1 MPFNPLRN
9 EIDKIHLA
17 KTGKTSEQIHSD
29 ILSSEREVAAITAMQ
44 TPTIPIQ
51 EKLLG
56 DSLGK
61 FLSLDSALSLSPA
74 GKLQGTEGIAKISN
88 ENQLGDVKGLSASS
102 EITKAVSIFQKA
114 LKDGSLEESKN
125 VMDELYNKFNEA
137 SQKLEGKPLA
147 DLQKAYSDIISTAA
161 TYNSVKLAKTSLD
174 PFFAESTFQQKQAV
188 LNSLGKNK
196 GAIYNLRGPNSDPK
210 QIIDYLTD
218 LDSKQFGSK
227 LYNQDD
233 LELYKTG
240 QVQSDKIASQLE
252 LNYNNA
258 QVSAL
263 RDKELEFTKS
273 IADLDSQIK
282 LASGQTKEQ
291 LLNQKVAI
299 QQDLK
304 LAKDLQAKLTP
315 FTNEDKYLKQFYPTL
330 HTEKVNKERAEVL
343 RNQAGTGFIDVLAS
357 NVKYTG
363 SNLVKTAA
371 GIADLVGSDATGF
384 NLRQKAE
391 SIAPP
396 SFFAGSD
403 LNKNNKLD
411 EFEIKKDIH
420 GNKVSL
426 NQWRYQNPNGEYT
439 YNWAAPFEQVLPI
452 ATDVATTILLSR
464 AVGKA
469 ARSTNLSWTNIAAKS
484 GMNTEQTAFFL
495 KSVAPRISTF
505 GNVAATTFPRFYA
518 EEKSNFK
525 NSDDARSVALGRSF
539 VEALSETI
547 IPETEFFK
555 AGAVGGPLDPI
566 FKKIGDKIPLDF
578 TKLTAKRDLLMGL
591 LPNNAISSFNAALLV
606 APSLVRKTLSGATQ
620 ESIEELGSLFGNHFI
635 DKYASAKNF
644 EVQQDNELTWD
655 NALSTFVEGFIPSLF
670 ISGLQ
675 SGAPYKVK
683 VGKESQWRT
692 AYMDRRDQARWDIA
706 NNAETYKAFVNK
718 KFQDNKITPEERI
731 KQLAAIDNLSNRL
744 ESMKDIANIKDLSN
758 LLDDKESQV
767 SFFNNVLFQED
778 LLTVDP
784 TTLTPEE
791 LKSYEDSL
799 QSTSNILLSLKNKAD
814 KYAGLTEQEKQQILS
829 EQFNKKAKAV
839 ENPDNSLSDLL
850 SVAAHT
856 QDVIS
861 RVPEGDSRY
870 EFLTG
875 EYNKFQERVNATI
888 ADRIDGFQQLLEE
901 NPQQVTLLELQLAK
915 DSFLPILQDLE
926 QKSTVPVGP
935 QQEETRLFSLV
946 NTPQLIQDIET
957 ELSTRTVLTEE
968 ESARETRANLN
979 NPETRDIQSQL
990 MALAELSQEEL
1001 NSGEL
1006 EADKHNHLSPAQ
1018 LLRLGIALEQHSAQ
1032 KEESP
1037 ETPTILEQ
1045 QREYSLTNSYKLAIS
1060 GLDAINAR
1068 EKVIEMNKAV
1078 LSNEEPVTSSS
1089 SFQPA
1094 STKTEEPVAAAV
1106 TNIPG
1111 ERLSVD
1117 QGIYNTFAQYLAD
1130 ANLGLNNPDFDDEQ
1144 AKRFFGGVI
1153 RDLVTKL
1160 GDFKTLN
1167 EVRSA
1172 LLGFFPTYINQI
1184 ESTFDLA
1191 SQGTVDVS
1199 PLPFGP
1205 KQKQKIFDLLTTLVN
1220 NNQITP
1226 DATTTTT
1233 EDGKVDEVLDTPTDE
1248 DTTETDNFDLAQ
1260 DIQNQEIQSAE
1271 YTGKGLRLNMVSLG
1285 KDNKSIDDFPVTLSY
1300 SILEAYS
1307 TNKRS
1312 GKATD
1317 LNVRIQSMMGI
1328 YEFVLS
1334 PAAVQGLKELQS
1346 KTSLTDEEK
1355 NLLVG
1360 YFTVNGK
1367 LIHDAGFINYVKEKP
1382 SAIGTGV
1389 GTTFV
1394 DSKGDLLNFTGKGQ
1408 PSKSK
1413 KSFISINVLPR
1424 DKADVATTQ
1433 IRTLAES
1440 GKIITSEIIDIA
1452 PGMDKPMPLSSIT
1465 NETIYV
1471 HTDSITLEE
1480 EGVGKSYFVRPG
1492 SVHVVNEDAR
1502 NKYTGVIIPTNGD
1515 SIQAFVTAFNEGTL
1529 PKELDESIRTNATEF
1544 LNYISRQINSTRVK
1558 VDPEKSK
1565 LAIRYFKN
1573 ASLYLSSTNDNK
1585 IVVKSKPTRN
1595 LLKTKNQE
1603 EDLRKLGEKS
1613 YKLVDARLLKD
1624 NKPFTA
1630 LVVSGETLSVKQYN
1644 TYTDYVKS
1652 PEFGAFVKREEN
1664 RKLVFSSNYRVLES
1678 EVDVTNDNVEVIDLV
1693 ENIPTVSKQLDLLT
1707 DQPRLTPQQVA
1718 TREAEEAR
1726 QREVE
1731 RADAIAKEQLYRE
1744 YLQEKEAFKTLGL
1757 TPEGMALEGNRIS
1770 RDSFVKFADK
1780 ANLQGREGKAI
1791 GFAYLGKRGEGVGV
1805 DEVAR
1810 IASGISDTEV
1820 TAQDIIDFILT
1831 YPGGIGGPTSMSDTT
1846 YFGRSN
1852 PDINPRYAEIKSLIK
1867 EVEGPKKLT
1876 RRPTLYEDTSE
1887 DSLISP
1893 DFFFRTKTLSNS
1905 VTGKQ
1910 NALAKAWVANHPI
1923 FKNTSF
1929 IFNETISHP
1938 EAYAVWSKAGIFL
1951 YEGANYAEAYHEAWH
1966 EFSQLY
1972 LTPGQKESLY
1982 AQARIIYGELPFVEL
1997 EEKLAEDFRA
2007 YALSKGKALPENIK
2021 KNKDAKSIFTKIWN
2035 FLTNLFTDKK
2045 TVDHYFG
2052 RLYKGNISQFK
2063 RNEANAYFKTL
2074 YSGKFTY
2081 YDQDG
2086 TPNSLSFRDS
2096 KALLD
2101 DVDSLYTFVA
2111 NNVFKGRGQSFVN
2124 IVATAKNANSVY
2136 PYIGQYLEGKYNE
2149 LLEEYNKTKNV
2160 DLVPQIDSIVDMYD
2174 RFGSIVQYHK
2184 QNSTLFDDK
2193 IKKELVNTQV
2203 DELEKANT
2211 EFATFESSVN
2221 EVSQKQLAS
2230 QVLIN
2235 ALKTL
2240 PKYENG
2246 VEVLHPVFGIPVIG
2260 SFTTNWNILQRKLS
2274 GSNSYADLYS
2284 KVEDL
2289 TEDYPQFNQ
2298 FLEYL
2303 PVANSAIKLTSS
2315 MNFKNEFNRIFS
2327 MPYIEG
2333 YTTEI
2338 KRNEEGEISEVR
2350 VFQAQ
2355 SLDSKNIR
2363 DSYDTQFALNL
2374 SPYSLV
2380 NTESGTFYLNTEKYF
2395 NNFPG
2400 VPAVPKDEEDHREY
2414 NQGLYDMLKPLGF
2427 NLSPNSVE
2435 LFIDED
2441 ANVQSRRVN
2450 LIYNKLKS
2458 LSETKKYITTPL
2470 ASLSTEHTIEIDGS
2484 VKKVGGEN
2492 SSVSSI
2498 IQYEVDANP
2507 QYVNDMRYNAAQ
2519 KQIWSVN
2526 QHTYMTKVVS
2536 VLNDNKL
2543 YPTLDDVIK
2552 EFPHLDPENNPNVR
2566 GSFILSYLFNPAG
2579 KRIKDKVFG
2588 KEIPRQVELGNL
2600 LGIKELNEGEK
2611 TIDSKESQ
2619 KHFAD
2624 IVGFVKSGIEE
2635 INRLSGKATTRGL
2648 VLDNRLREY
2657 LGFTVSENETDPF
2670 AVSGTPQIPY
2680 SFFKERILPLI
2691 NAEVANTV
2699 KGSANF
2705 TIKPIDEDGSPKL
2718 AYFHK
2723 IFSSEQRNALLSA
2736 YKVSDNTKSLSDV
2749 FESIPQAKEIFNAFR
2764 GYISEQASYSEEVLG
2779 NEYPVSKTD
2788 LLKYHF
2794 FSFVSRIEQHKVF
2807 FGHPYYYK
2815 NAKDIEKRLSMWNA
2829 FGSYPTL
2836 DNQNLD
2842 FLNSSESGLT
2852 MQSQREAYQAYASKE
2867 GIKVNPNR
2875 ANVDQISYL
2884 VLEDEPVNSVTAKA
2898 SKYYGKNKEAYV
2910 DNTAAAKQDAAAFCT
2925 LDFFRKFYSLST
2937 GITFEMSQEFKR
2949 QDNIYKKYLELESAQ
2964 DYQVAAIT
2972 EELEAELNKG
2982 PFYKFTIKKLQYAGH
2997 NKIES
3002 GESVPVGHKYSMKPI
3017 LPSEIIA
3024 DPALASILG
3033 KLHASSADYAV
3044 YKSGTKLSETV
3055 ESVSLFN
3062 AKGEVQDEAVP
3073 VGLIDLKN
3081 LKEQVLVENK
3091 DDFNSI
3097 FSTQFRK
3104 LVYKDVRTEE
3114 GMELYNAYKG
3124 IIESLTGFDK
3134 LKFLEQLDNKEKL
3147 VEMLIREM
3155 SRKNVSES
3163 TKDLVKLKEDGSLM
3177 HNLDSM
3183 IDRTIMESAIV
3194 SSVKNAIIR
3203 QKLPGAQRVQYP
3215 VSLIRPGRKLSYY
3228 DIVEGKVSKAEA
3240 IVSFSKGYYSLLNL
3254 VSPIDRQPIGK
3265 LNAEGNPI
3273 DPYTALTRLNEAIN
3287 NPRFRR
3293 TYANQLAMVAI
3304 RVPGQGYNSMENF
3317 EIVEF
3322 LPEESG
3328 EIILVPDE
3336 MVVKSGSDYDI
3347 DKLFCYDPTIAR
3359 NGTMS
3364 TTQRTPEESIAI
3376 KNDLLS
3382 RLKEN
3387 KELFRE
3393 ILDEKKALT
3402 QELGEILQ
3410 KRGFDPKTRV
3420 AQLYEEL
3427 KSYKHVDENELAD
3440 SGVIT
3445 EADLLKLK
3453 ERLEKGVETEKSE
3466 KVNTI
3471 NIRISKL
3478 RAVLGEIFAADLSAE
3493 LTEINEELSSLS
3505 NETNEIK
3512 DQLKTLRGN
3521 YSNALLLNISERLSQ
3536 VEIFNDLITPNEISS
3551 IAQAVT
3557 DFGDLDERKMASLT
3571 NIVSPLYQLYVF
3583 SLNTY
3588 KTSLGTDAKNNVFHS
3603 MLQKTTFYRE
3613 DELGTRNYLLDSN
3626 RTPEGYIN
3634 FSEINDVDG
3643 ERISYLS
3650 GQMISAHVDIE
3661 KNDGI
3666 ARINLNNV
3674 VTPIVN
3680 YVLMAGTRFNDIVK
3694 LINMTPAIISYSK
3707 GKDLNSI
3714 LDVIRENAPE
3724 GNIVIDLLKQSEDKY
3739 GNYSRNK
3746 LKNTVLKHLFGNV
3759 ERTTAAKLLLTEEG
3773 SLGELRRFVQFLEL
3787 EDQARDLA
3795 TVSLSTDYDTF
3806 SPQNFE
3812 SFRSNVIDLVP
3823 YLKETGDKS
3832 KIFNKKGLQDIIS
3845 NTVVSPFQ
3853 VQQEVLDKFVEVFPV
3868 SANSALTNKIL
3879 SEFAKVKEVNR
3890 RLDYDRFSRTF
3901 KNDLLYTLFINNV
3914 SEAAKFETYVDK
3926 TNPGNIG
3933 AMFINLKA
3941 RLKTRGIE
3949 ADNIMFDIMTVS
3961 TDKNSKYIR
3970 TGVLDTDLDYSV
3982 DMYKEAFE
3990 QGFNW
3995 SNPALDPS
4003 KEADADLIGDMQGFF
4018 KAFAY
4023 AGIIGSQL
4031 NKRFDSYLPLIPES
4045 IYTLP
4050 MTDVVNKFS
4059 SELDS
4064 MLATLGESGFL
4075 TDFVKRFNENHPEF
4089 RKAAQPVS
4097 LGYYKDYV
4105 LSRPNSVDLN
4115 TVNIEE
4121 LTKDQSAQPLA
4132 SNALAEQ
4139 ITLDFET
4146 ETKSLL
4152 EDSFA
4157 SLRKLNSELSKNC

>member
-44 TPTIPIQ
+44 TPVIPIQ
-51 EKLLG
+51 EKLLEN
-56 DSLGK
+56 SLGK
-61 FLSLDSALSLSPA
+61 FLSIDSSLNTSLA
-74 GKLQGTEGIAKISN
+74 GKLQGAYGIGKISN
-88 ENQLGDVKGLSASS
+88 ENQLGDVKGLSTSS
-102 EITKAVSIFQKA
+102 EITKAVSVFQKA
-114 LKDGSLEESKN
+114 LKDGSLDESKN

-161 TYNSVKLAKTSLD
+161 TYNSVKLAKTNLD
-174 PFFAESTFQQKQAV
+174 QFFAQANPEQKQST
-188 LNSLGKNK
+188 LNALGKNK
-196 GAIYNLRGPNSDPK
+196 GAVYNIKGPNSNPK
-210 QIIDYLTD
+210 DIIDYLTD

-273 IADLDSQIK
+273 IADLDAQIK
-282 LASGQTKEQ
+282 LATGQTKEQ

-330 HTEKVNKERAEVL
+330 HTEKVNKERAEVV

-439 YNWAAPFEQVLPI
+439 YNWATPFEQVLPI
-452 ATDVATTILLSR
+452 ATDVAATILLSR

-606 APSLVRKTLSGATQ
+606 APSFVRKTLSGATQ

-635 DKYASAKNF
+635 DKYAAAKNF
-644 EVQQDNELTWD
+644 EVQQNNELTWD

-675 SGAPYKVK
+675 SGAPYKAK
-683 VGKESQWRT
+683 IGKESQWRT

-718 KFQDNKITPEERI
+718 KFQDNKISPEERI
-731 KQLAAIDNLSNRL
+731 KQLAAIDNLAGRL

-758 LLDDKESQV
+758 LLDDRESQV

-791 LKSYEDSL
+791 LKFYEDSL

-814 KYAGLTEQEKQQILS
+814 KYAGLTEPEKQQILS
-829 EQFNKKAKAV
+829 DQFNKKANAV
-839 ENPDNSLSDLL
+839 ENPNTSLSDLL
-850 SVAAHT
+850 AVATQT

-935 QQEETRLFSLV
+935 QQEETRPFSLV

-957 ELSTRTVLTEE
+957 ELSTRTALTEE
-968 ESARETRANLN
+968 EFARETRANLN

-990 MALAELSQEEL
+990 MALAELSPEEL
-1001 NSGEL
+1001 ESGEL

-1018 LLRLGIALEQHSAQ
+1018 LLRLGIALEQHAVQ
-1032 KEESP
+1032 KQESP

-1045 QREYSLTNSYKLAIS
+1045 QREYSLTNSYRLATS

-1068 EKVIEMNKAV
+1068 EKIIEMNKAA
-1078 LSNEEPVTSSS
+1078 LTSEEPVTSTS

-1094 STKTEEPVAAAV
+1094 SNKTEEPTPAPV

-1111 ERLSVD
+1111 ERPSVD
-1117 QGIYNTFAQYLAD
+1117 QDVYNTFAQYLAE
-1130 ANLGLNNPDFDDEQ
+1130 ANVALNNPDFDDEE
-1144 AKRFFGGVI
+1144 AKRFFSGVI

-1160 GDFKTLN
+1160 GEFKTLN

-1199 PLPFGP
+1199 ALPFGP
-1205 KQKQKIFDLLTTLVN
+1205 KQKQRVFDLMTSLVN

-1233 EDGKVDEVLDTPTDE
+1233 EDGKVDEVLNTPTDE

-1285 KDNKSIDDFPVTLSY
+1285 KDDKAIDDFPVTLSY
-1300 SILEAYS
+1300 NILEAYS

-1346 KTSLTDEEK
+1346 KVSLTDEEK
-1355 NLLVG
+1355 DLLVG
-1360 YFTVNGK
+1360 YLTVNGK

-1394 DSKGDLLNFTGKGQ
+1394 DSEGNLLKFTDKGQ
-1408 PSKSK
+1408 PSKNK
-1413 KSFISINVLPR
+1413 KSFVSINVLAR

-1433 IRTLAES
+1433 IRTLADS
-1440 GKIITSEIIDIA
+1440 GKIITSSIIDIA

-1502 NKYTGVIIPTNGD
+1502 NKYTGVIIPTNGN
-1515 SIQAFVTAFNEGTL
+1515 SIQALVNAFNEGTL

-1565 LAIRYFKN
+1565 LAIRYFKGAN
-1573 ASLYLSSTNDNK
+1573 LYLSSTNDNK
-1585 IVVKSKPTRN
+1585 IVVKAKPNKN
-1595 LLKTKNQE
+1595 LQKTKDQQA
-1603 EDLRKLGEKS
+1603 DLLKLGEKS

-1624 NKPFTA
+1624 DKPFTA
-1630 LVVSGETLSVKQYN
+1630 LVVSGTTVVAKQYN
-1644 TYTDYVKS
+1644 SYTDYVKS
-1652 PEFGAFVKREEN
+1652 PEFGAFIKREEN
-1664 RKLVFSSNYRVLES
+1664 RKLVFSSDYTVVEP
-1678 EVDVTNDNVEVIDLV
+1678 EVNVANDNVEVIDIV

-1707 DQPRLTPQQVA
+1707 DQPRLTPQEVA

-1731 RADAIAKEQLYRE
+1731 RADAIAKEQLYAE
-1744 YLQEKEAFKTLGL
+1744 YLQDKEAFKSLDL
-1757 TPEGMALEGNRIS
+1757 PAEAQALEGNRINKESFKRFAS
-1770 RDSFVKFADK
+1770 RV
-1780 ANLQGREGKAI
+1780 NLQGTEGKAI
-1791 GFAYLGKRGEGVGV
+1791 GFAYLGEDGVSV
-1805 DEVAR
+1805 DEIAR
-1810 IASGISDTEV
+1810 IASGIEDREV
-1820 TAQDIIDFILT
+1820 TPQQIIDFILL
-1831 YPGGIGGPTSMSDTT
+1831 YPGGIGGPTSKSETT
-1846 YFGRSN
+1846 YFGRNN
-1852 PDINPRYAEIKSLIK
+1852 PDVMDKYAGIKSLIK
-1867 EVEGPKKLT
+1867 EIEGPKKLT

-1910 NALAKAWVANHPI
+1910 NALAKAWVNNHPI
-1923 FKNTSF
+1923 FKNTTF
-1929 IFNETISHP
+1929 IFDNTISHP
-1938 EAYAVWSKAGIFL
+1938 EAYASWSKAGIFL

-1982 AQARIIYGELPFVEL
+1982 SQARVIYGELPFVEL

-2007 YALSKGKALPENIK
+2007 YALSKGKTLPENIK
-2021 KNKDAKSIFTKIWN
+2021 KNKEAKSIFTKIWN
-2035 FLTNLFTDKK
+2035 FLTNFFTDKK

-2136 PYIGQYLEGKYNE
+2136 PYIGQYLERKYNE
-2149 LLEEYNKTKNV
+2149 LLEEYNKNKNV

-2284 KVEDL
+2284 KVEEL

-2303 PVANSAIKLTSS
+2303 PTANSAIKLTSS

-2380 NTESGTFYLNTEKYF
+2380 NTELGTFYLNTEKYF

-2400 VPAVPKDEEDHREY
+2400 VPAVPKDEENHREY

-2427 NLSPNSVE
+2427 KLSPNSVE
-2435 LFIDED
+2435 LFINED

-2470 ASLSTEHTIEIDGS
+2470 ASLSTEHTVEIDGS
-2484 VKKVGGEN
+2484 VKKIGGEN

-2536 VLNDNKL
+2536 VLNDSEL

-2566 GSFILSYLFNPAG
+2566 GSFILSYLFNSAG
-2579 KRIKDKVFG
+2579 KRISDKVFG
-2588 KEIPRQVELGNL
+2588 KETPRKVELGNL

-2852 MQSQREAYQAYASKE
+2852 MQSQREAYQAYASKK

-2884 VLEDEPVNSVTAKA
+2884 VLADEPVNSLTAKA
-2898 SKYYGKNKEAYV
+2898 SKFYGKNKEAYV
-2910 DNTAAAKQDAAAFCT
+2910 NNTDAAKQDAAAFCT
-2925 LDFFRKFYSLST
+2925 LDFYRKFYSLST
-2937 GITFEMSQEFKR
+2937 GVTFEMLQEFKR
-2949 QDNIYKKYLELESAQ
+2949 QDTIYKKYLELETAE

-3055 ESVSLFN
+3055 ESVKLFN
-3062 AKGEVQDEAVP
+3062 AKGEVNGKASATGV
-3073 VGLIDLKN
+3073 IDLKN
-3081 LKEQVLVENK
+3081 LKEQVLIENK

-3215 VSLIRPGRKLSYY
+3215 VSLIRPGRKLKYY
-3228 DIVEGKVSKAEA
+3228 DIVDGKIAKAEA
-3240 IVSFSKGYYSLLNL
+3240 IVSFSKGYYPLLNL

-3265 LNAEGNPI
+3265 LDAEGNPI

-3287 NPRFRR
+3287 NPRFRD

-3427 KSYKHVDENELAD
+3427 KSYKHADENELAD

-3471 NIRISKL
+3471 NTRISKL

-3557 DFGDLDERKMASLT
+3557 DFGNLDERKMASLT

-3643 ERISYLS
+3643 KRISYLS

-3714 LDVIRENAPE
+3714 LDNIRENAPQ

-3739 GNYSRNK
+3739 GDYSRNK

-3812 SFRSNVIDLVP
+3812 SFRSNVIDLIP

-3914 SEAAKFETYVDK
+3914 PEAAKFETYVDK
-3926 TNPGNIG
+3926 TNPGNLG

-4003 KEADADLIGDMQGFF
+4003 KEADAALIGDMQGFF

-4097 LGYYKDYV
+4097 LAYYKDYV
-4105 LSRPNSVDLN
+4105 LSRPNSVDST

-4139 ITLDFET
+4139 LTLEFEI